1 MKKIRVSLAFSL
13 LFFAL
18 NLHAYQNDE
27 LKQIE
32 AVLMTILH
40 DNADFVRQH
49 NHAYFEKFAKHQHPR
64 ATVVT
69 CADSRVHDQALEHA
83 PDNDLFIVR
92 NIGNQIYTAEG
103 SVEYGVLHLH
113 TPLLLIIGHSA
124 CGAIKA
130 AGADFSHESEPIKRE
145 LATIKLL
152 HAIDPDND
160 QDVMEGVK
168 MNVNH
173 QVDFAR
179 KKFSKDVKARR
190 LMIVGAVYDFTNIMH
205 QGEGRLTIVNV
216 DGNSHPKY
224 VKNALDK
231 MKQNVLAIKNH

>member
-1 MKKIRVSLAFSL
+1 MKKIRVSLALSL
-13 LFFAL
+13 LFFVL

-49 NHAYFEKFAKHQHPR
+49 NHSYFEKFAKHQHPR

-69 CADSRVHDQALEHA
+69 CADSRVHDQALEHS

-103 SVEYGVLHLH
+103 SVEYGVHHLH

-130 AGADFSHESEPIKRE
+130 AGGDFSHESEPIKRE
-145 LATIKLL
+145 LSTIKLS
-152 HAIDPDND
+152 HNIDPENE
-160 QDVMEGVK
+160 QEVMEGVK

-179 KKFSKDVKARR
+179 KKFSNDVKARR

-224 VKNALDK
+224 VKSALDK
-231 MKQNVLAIKNH
+231 MKQHVLATKIH